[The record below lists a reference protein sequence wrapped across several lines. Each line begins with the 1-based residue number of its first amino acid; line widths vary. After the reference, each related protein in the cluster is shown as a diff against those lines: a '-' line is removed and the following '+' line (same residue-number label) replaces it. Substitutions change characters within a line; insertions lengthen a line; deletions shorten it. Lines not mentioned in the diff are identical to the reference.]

1 MEGAQRHPARGSRAY
16 GRCACQAPSNRT
28 SASSGSNS
36 LLRAA
41 AAPPITAAPDT
52 QVPGNCREIAGRL
65 PGASTGFPIKLQQL
79 TGTAPKGDTDEAAH
93 AHPPMGAGCCRRG
106 PAGGGD
112 HRRGQRHA
120 RPLDSSGQAASG
132 YCTVRFWGTTSCKT
146 ETIRANLTYHTINVR
161 ACAPDG
167 HYADWQVKDAN
178 NGVIVGQGRVPAGA
192 CNSRYIFGL
201 YGSYWGWVFNTRR
214 GASMYLDNG

>member
-1 MEGAQRHPARGSRAY
+1 MKLLAPIVRLVLVVAVAAPLVVATTHAAHATPA
-16 GRCACQAPSNRT
+16 P
-28 SASSGSNS
+28 
-36 LLRAA
+36 AA
-41 AAPPITAAPDT
+41 AAIT
-52 QVPGNCREIAGRL
+52 GRVSS
-65 PGASTGFPIKLQQL
+65 AHCVV
-79 TGTAPKGDTDEAAH
+79 GTP
-93 AHPPMGAGCCRRG
+93 
-106 PAGGGD
+106 
-112 HRRGQRHA
+112 
-120 RPLDSSGQAASG
+120 
-132 YCTVRFWGTTSCKT
+132 GTTSCKT
-146 ETIRANLTYHTINVR
+146 GRIPANASGHYIWLQ